1 MARAPRRPS
10 GGYDERVVRRM
21 GCGASTTAPP
31 KGGEPALQTMRTD
44 SKGNVVK
51 HNSYEEWQKKT
62 AAKKLAAALA
72 TEEGRNE
79 LKALY
84 ESLDG
89 DGDGKLNAEEW
100 STGLAANAKIV
111 GKYFGG
117 VSAQ

>member
-1 MARAPRRPS
+1 
-10 GGYDERVVRRM
+10 
-21 GCGASTTAPP
+21 
-31 KGGEPALQTMRTD
+31 MRTD

-51 HNSYEEWQKKT
+51 HNSYEEWQKKN

-117 VSAQ
+117 VSADETAETFSKIDKDGSGELSWEEFLDGAAT